1 MTDFQIF
8 EKRTIDR
15 VMRGSRGP
23 AHWSGCTDHLITG
36 LATLSVVGLLGAFM
50 PEMLALLLA
59 GSAALALGY
68 QKP

>member
-15 VMRGSRGP
+15 VIRGGGTEYG
-23 AHWSGCTDHLITG
+23 SGYTDHLITG
-36 LATLSVVGLLGAFM
+36 LATLSVVGLLGALL